1 MAQQQISEQD
11 ARALAEKMVA
21 FAESL
26 GPGERRAFEA
36 LERHIGM
43 LVATDDIMQETQQG
57 ESDSRREALWYQL
70 ATGLSPS

>member
-1 MAQQQISEQD
+1 
-11 ARALAEKMVA
+11 
-21 FAESL
+21 
-26 GPGERRAFEA
+26 
-36 LERHIGM
+36 M